1 MTPTATKHKAQ
12 EVPATIKFWETEQR
26 RPSEK
31 MVEKLRHL

>member
-12 EVPATIKFWETEQR
+12 EVKTEQR
-26 RPSEK
+26 RPLEK